1 MTRSHDPAGLKRITR
16 PRLYEQVAQQITQWV
31 SENGLRAGDRLPP
44 ERELAVRLGVSRATV
59 SQALV
64 ALEVLGVL
72 TVRHGDGAVLVELT
86 GPSKVIPALQSHAA
100 RVPDILDARDALE
113 PKLAA
118 LAAERRSEH
127 DLQEID
133 AAIAAMQRDIEQGGR
148 GVEGDERFHAAV
160 TKAGQSSLLEKMM
173 DEMSDLI
180 LETRIESLAQPGR
193 PNASLKGH
201 RAIAEAIRRSDPEE
215 AARAMRDHITLVSN
229 VEWLR
234 ED

>member
-1 MTRSHDPAGLKRITR
+1 MGERKRPAGRR
-16 PRLYEQVAQQITQWV
+16 PA
-31 SENGLRAGDRLPP
+31 AP

-86 GPSKVIPALQSHAA
+86 RSSKVIPALRSHAS

-113 PKLAA
+113 PKLAS
-118 LAAERRSEH
+118 LAAERRTED
-127 DLQEID
+127 DLQKID
-133 AAIAAMQRDIEQGGR
+133 AAIAAMQADIEQGGR
-148 GVEGDERFHAAV
+148 GVEGDELFHAAV
-160 TKAGQSSLLEKMM
+160 TGAGKSSLLEKMM
-173 DEMSDLI
+173 HEISDLI

-193 PNASLKGH
+193 PQASLEGH
-201 RAIAEAIRRSDPEE
+201 RAIAEAIRSSDPQG
-215 AARAMRDHITLVSN
+215 AARAMREHITLVSN